1 MRKKRGNGEK
11 GNRVGIG
18 IERGKLI
25 KVLMIL
31 SETFSIKE
39 GEKKIFLI
47 SSMNI
52 PKEIK
57 EAEFWIKYL
66 ECEID
71 IESKNK
77 IINELNDK
85 IKKIENDNSLLLKDK
100 EEELKSGKEK

>member
-1 MRKKRGNGEK
+1 MNNTIFKQKENFNILIEFFNHIFSKLSLTDEK
-11 GNRVGIG
+11 TH
-18 IERGKLI
+18 ELI

-71 IESKNK
+71 IESKN
-77 IINELNDK
+77 N
-85 IKKIENDNSLLLKDK
+85 KDK
-100 EEELKSGKEK
+100 KYNRY